1 MKMSRETTDGPTA
14 CLLVIGSEVLS
25 GRTPDR
31 NLNHLARR
39 LAELG
44 VDLREARVLPDD
56 EGMIVAA
63 VNETRARYHY
73 VFTTGGIGP
82 THDDITADSIA
93 KAFGVGVAHHPD
105 AVALMRASYPP
116 EMLNEARLRMARVP
130 NGAVLIKNPV
140 SHAPG
145 FRIENVFV
153 FAGVPAIMQA
163 MFEEIAHELEGGPP
177 AASVTVS
184 CFLGEGAVADR
195 LRTLQEEWRT
205 AVEIGSYPF
214 YRKHRYG
221 TSIVFRSRD
230 PSALGAAVARFR
242 AIVRELGEEPVEGEV
257 A

>member
-1 MKMSRETTDGPTA
+1 MNSEMTA
-14 CLLVIGSEVLS
+14 CVLVIGNEVLS

-31 NLNHLARR
+31 NLNHVARR

-44 VDLREARVLPDD
+44 IELREARVLPDD
-56 EGMIVAA
+56 EAMIAEA
-63 VNETRARYHY
+63 VNDVRGRYRY

-93 KAFGVGVAHHPD
+93 KAFGVGISHHPD
-105 AVALMRASYPP
+105 AVAVLRANYPP
-116 EMLNEARLRMARVP
+116 EMLNEARLRMARIP
-130 NGAVLIKNPV
+130 DGASLVKNPV

-145 FRIENVFV
+145 FRIENVYV

-184 CFLGEGAVADR
+184 CFLGEGTVAER
-195 LRTLQEEWRT
+195 LREIQERWRS

-214 YRKHRYG
+214 YREKRYG

-230 PSALGAAVARFR
+230 PGALDAAAASFR

>member
-1 MKMSRETTDGPTA
+1 MRGETDA
-14 CLLVIGSEVLS
+14 CLLVIGNEVLS

-31 NLNHLARR
+31 NLNHVARR

-44 VDLREARVLPDD
+44 IELREARVLPDD
-56 EGMIVAA
+56 EAMIAA
-63 VNETRARYHY
+63 SVNETRARYRY

-82 THDDITADSIA
+82 THDDVTADSIA
-93 KAFGVGVAHHPD
+93 KAFGVGISHHPD
-105 AVALMRASYPP
+105 AVAVMRANYPP
-116 EMLNEARLRMARVP
+116 EMLNEARLRMARIP
-130 NGAVLIKNPV
+130 DGASLVKNPV

-145 FRIENVFV
+145 FRIGNVYV

-177 AASVTVS
+177 AGSVTVS
-184 CFLGEGAVADR
+184 CFLGEGAVAER
-195 LRTLQEEWRT
+195 LREIAEEWRP

-214 YRKHRYG
+214 YRKERYG

-230 PSALGAAVARFR
+230 PGALDAAAARFR
-242 AIVRELGEEPVEGEV
+242 AVVRDLGEEPVEGEV

>member
-1 MKMSRETTDGPTA
+1 MTA
-14 CLLVIGSEVLS
+14 CVLVIGNEVLS

-31 NLNHLARR
+31 NLNHVARR

-44 VDLREARVLPDD
+44 IDLREARVLPDD
-56 EGMIVAA
+56 EAMIVEA
-63 VNETRARYHY
+63 VNDARRRYRY

-93 KAFGVGVAHHPD
+93 KAFGVGISHHPD
-105 AVALMRASYPP
+105 AVAVLRANYPP
-116 EMLNEARLRMARVP
+116 EMLNEARLRMARIP
-130 NGAVLIKNPV
+130 DGAALVKNPV

-145 FRIENVFV
+145 FRIENVYV

-184 CFLGEGAVADR
+184 CFLGEGTVAEG
-195 LRTLQEEWRT
+195 LREIQEEWRA

-214 YRKHRYG
+214 YRKKRYG

-230 PSALGAAVARFR
+230 PDALDAAASSFR
-242 AIVRELGEEPVEGEV
+242 AIVRDLGEEPVEGEV